1 MRDESDKTQWSK
13 WKARLY
19 NPKHND
25 RQFDIS
31 HSEHIDE
38 ELALQNVYW
47 DCYGGR
53 RASAETLENDE
64 SFEEIEFR
72 FYHDNYQDFVNGQN
86 YRNECNGHSERNR
99 SVEDIYR
106 NKKTC
111 PEESILQLGNIDG
124 SASAETLMNVNGLIA
139 KSA

>member
-1 MRDESDKTQWSK
+1 M
-13 WKARLY
+13 KATRHNGRSGKHGSY

-31 HSEHIDE
+31 HSEHIDG

-53 RASAETLENDE
+53 RTSAETPENDE
-64 SFEEIEFR
+64 SFEEVELR
-72 FYHDNYQDFVNGQN
+72 FYHDNYQDSVNGQN

-99 SVEDIYR
+99 SVG
-106 NKKTC
+106 
-111 PEESILQLGNIDG
+111 GNL
-124 SASAETLMNVNGLIA
+124 S
-139 KSA
+139 

>member
-1 MRDESDKTQWSK
+1 M
-13 WKARLY
+13 KATRHNGRSGKHGSY

-64 SFEEIEFR
+64 SFEEIELR
-72 FYHDNYQDFVNGQN
+72 FYHDNYQDFVNG
-86 YRNECNGHSERNR
+86 
-99 SVEDIYR
+99 
-106 NKKTC
+106 
-111 PEESILQLGNIDG
+111 
-124 SASAETLMNVNGLIA
+124 LIA

>member
-1 MRDESDKTQWSK
+1 M
-13 WKARLY
+13 KATRHNGRSGKHGSY
-19 NPKHND
+19 NTKHND

-64 SFEEIEFR
+64 SFEKIELR

>member
-1 MRDESDKTQWSK
+1 MVEVESTAPTILSII
-13 WKARLY
+13 
-19 NPKHND
+19 D

-64 SFEEIEFR
+64 SFEEIELR

-99 SVEDIYR
+99 SVEVSIAIR
-106 NKKTC
+106 KSVLKKAFC
-111 PEESILQLGNIDG
+111 NLAILMEVQ
-124 SASAETLMNVNGLIA
+124 VQ
-139 KSA
+139 KH